1 MFNLVKYRRFSLLLF
16 GLAVAWS
23 PAQGNEVLRES
34 PGTIFLENSR
44 GVLIRLTRPAET
56 VFVANPRIADIQI
69 KSPRL
74 IYVLA
79 KTPGETTLIAVD
91 ENEQV
96 LTNRRLKVSHNLS
109 RLRASIKSFLPNE
122 DVRIRSIGS
131 SIIVSGSVETAADAA
146 EIRRLAEQ
154 LVNKPTNVILR
165 VGVNEP
171 TQVQLRVRIAEVSRD
186 VLKQFGINWD
196 AVLNVGS
203 FVFGLANGNPVN
215 ATGGS
220 PPTFLGGADGAAW
233 TSRNSGTNSLFGLY
247 KGTSIDINGLIDALN
262 NEGFVTVLAQPNLT
276 ALSGKP
282 ATFLAGG
289 EFPIVVPGDNNQ
301 VAVEFKQFG
310 VSLAFTPTL
319 IGKDRISLY
328 VNPEVSQLSSAGAVQ
343 ISGFSIPALTTR
355 RTETTVELANG
366 QSFAIAGL
374 LQNNIRHNI
383 DKFPGLGDIP
393 LLGALFRSNRFQR
406 NETELVII
414 VTPYIVKPTS
424 GPMLASPT
432 DGLTPP
438 SDKDRILHGRLYRP
452 TPRSGEKG
460 PAPLARRQPRGSM
473 GFVLD

>member
-1 MFNLVKYRRFSLLLF
+1 MFNFFKCRRFSLLLF
-16 GLAVAWS
+16 GLAVTWF

-34 PGTIFLENSR
+34 SGTIFLENNR

-74 IYVLA
+74 IYLLA

-122 DVRIRSIGS
+122 DVRIRSLGS

-154 LVNKPTNVILR
+154 LVKKPTNVILR
-165 VGVNEP
+165 VAVNEP

-215 ATGGS
+215 STGGT
-220 PPTFLGGADGAAW
+220 PPTFLSGIEGAAW

-247 KGTSIDINGLIDALN
+247 KGSSVDINGLIDALN

-301 VAVEFKQFG
+301 VAVEF
-310 VSLAFTPTL
+310 
-319 IGKDRISLY
+319 
-328 VNPEVSQLSSAGAVQ
+328 
-343 ISGFSIPALTTR
+343 
-355 RTETTVELANG
+355 
-366 QSFAIAGL
+366 
-374 LQNNIRHNI
+374 
-383 DKFPGLGDIP
+383 
-393 LLGALFRSNRFQR
+393 
-406 NETELVII
+406 
-414 VTPYIVKPTS
+414 
-424 GPMLASPT
+424 
-432 DGLTPP
+432 
-438 SDKDRILHGRLYRP
+438 
-452 TPRSGEKG
+452 
-460 PAPLARRQPRGSM
+460 
-473 GFVLD
+473 